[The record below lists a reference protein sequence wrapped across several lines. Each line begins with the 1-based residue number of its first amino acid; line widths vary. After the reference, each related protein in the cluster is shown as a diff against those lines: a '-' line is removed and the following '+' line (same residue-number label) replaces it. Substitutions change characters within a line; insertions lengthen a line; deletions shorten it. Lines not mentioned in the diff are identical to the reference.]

1 MHWQNNETETLGL
14 HSQVYSALSLISK
27 SLAGSGWGEHG
38 RAFISCCRTIGAP
51 LDQIPVQ
58 GRLVAYL
65 SPKRFRD
72 LYDLSDI
79 MKPENLQVSNG
90 RSMVWHL
97 EKKQST
103 YYHSICPTSSYFCS
117 LSHPPHCRGRGI
129 TPSSSLWSLM
139 YLNVSPYGFPWTDL
153 KNRLNL
159 QGTSTVRDWP
169 LSAPLADSY
178 PSAKPWSCASKYPIV
193 CQ

>member
-1 MHWQNNETETLGL
+1 M
-14 HSQVYSALSLISK
+14 
-27 SLAGSGWGEHG
+27 G

-90 RSMVWHL
+90 RNMVWHL
-97 EKKQST
+97 EKTINLLSFNMSNIFILLFT
-103 YYHSICPTSSYFCS
+103 IPSSP
-117 LSHPPHCRGRGI
+117 LPGRRI
-129 TPSSSLWSLM
+129 IPSSSLWSLM
-139 YLNVSPYGFPWTDL
+139 YINVSPYGFLMETDL

-159 QGTSTVRDWP
+159 RGTSTVRDWP